1 LRSLDASRGASNLA
15 LDQALLEV
23 RLRLALLH
31 VGWLAP
37 ECPPVMFLAGVELSK
52 KGRREEKA
60 ATLPHRPAT
69 SRRPRVAP
77 AKRLAYANTAY
88 SGATLAKS

>member
-1 LRSLDASRGASNLA
+1 
-15 LDQALLEV
+15 
-23 RLRLALLH
+23 
-31 VGWLAP
+31 
-37 ECPPVMFLAGVELSK
+37 MFLADVELSK